1 MMLSVQITE
10 MKAKLSGLLAAVEAG
25 ETVAIMRRGCR
36 VAQLV
41 PVAPRMAADVFR
53 PLWAERDEID
63 LVAPADSP
71 PKPVAP
77 F

>member
-1 MMLSVQITE
+1 MRNVQVSE
-10 MKAKLSGLLAAVEAG
+10 MKTKLSGLLAAVEAG
-25 ETVAIMRRGCR
+25 ETVVIMRRGCR

-41 PVAPRMAADVFR
+41 PESPRMAADVFR

-63 LVAPADSP
+63 LVAPEDSS
-71 PKPVAP
+71 PKPVKP